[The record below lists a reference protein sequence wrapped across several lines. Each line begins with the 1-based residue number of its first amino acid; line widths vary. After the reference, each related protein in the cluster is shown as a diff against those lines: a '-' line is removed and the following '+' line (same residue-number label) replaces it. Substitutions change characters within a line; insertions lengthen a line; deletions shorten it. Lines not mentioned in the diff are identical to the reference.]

1 MDRTDLPT
9 RKLTRL
15 KGYDY
20 STPGMYFVTV
30 CTADRDPILG
40 EISDGQMQLSDI
52 GTIAQR
58 EIAAIAS
65 RYANIRI
72 DKYVIM
78 PNHIHMIV
86 AISQAGRMNPSPTT
100 SDIPNVIGKWKA
112 GVTRSVGNAFM
123 HSVRAPI
130 WQRSFH
136 DHIIRGEDDYRK
148 IWEYIDQNVL
158 KWELDCFYTE

>member
-1 MDRTDLPT
+1 MH
-9 RKLTRL
+9 
-15 KGYDY
+15 
-20 STPGMYFVTV
+20 
-30 CTADRDPILG
+30 
-40 EISDGQMQLSDI
+40 LSDI

-65 RYANIRI
+65 RYANIHI

-86 AISQAGRMNPSPTT
+86 VVSQAGRMNPSPTT
-100 SDIPNVIGKWKA
+100 IDIPNVIGKWKA

-123 HSVRAPI
+123 HSVKVPI

-148 IWEYIDQNVL
+148 IWQYIDQNVL
-158 KWELDCFYTE
+158 KWELDCFYTT